1 MMCEL
6 LEMLFLLTGCRGRN
20 TASAEQVHIKDY
32 QGIPAY
38 TQPTLSQSGSGSTA
52 AIDPNAFVDVD
63 IWVDGTPSMAGFVAG
78 DLATTYR

>member
-1 MMCEL
+1 MKKKSMLCAVL
-6 LEMLFLLTGCRGRN
+6 ALLFLLTGCRGRN

-52 AIDPNAFVDVD
+52 ASTSPARQNAVMRANWKIYF
-63 IWVDGTPSMAGFVAG
+63 TQ
-78 DLATTYR
+78 